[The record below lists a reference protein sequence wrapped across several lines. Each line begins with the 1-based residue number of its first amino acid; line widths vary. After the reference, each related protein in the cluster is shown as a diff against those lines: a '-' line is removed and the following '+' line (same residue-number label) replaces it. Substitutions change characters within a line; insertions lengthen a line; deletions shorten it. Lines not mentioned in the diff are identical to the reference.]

1 MKGGDNTVQD
11 ETNSG
16 SAAFNDLRTECHKQG
31 LYAPPLQCSRHR
43 LGKDGLDSPAMW
55 STQHK
60 RNVSKA
66 RLDLQSLFAIILP
79 TAAKGKVGASIVV
92 PFGTWELP

>member
-55 STQHK
+55 ST
-60 RNVSKA
+60 
-66 RLDLQSLFAIILP
+66 
-79 TAAKGKVGASIVV
+79 
-92 PFGTWELP
+92 